1 MGDGYIYN
9 GSEFWPS
16 HQIPL
21 ISPYKKK
28 KKLINIQLTLLTLI
42 CNWIRADVFIE
53 PGERPKNARISIG
66 LNKKVFVTGIKIEM
80 KNRYFVQAHSSV
92 A

>member
-1 MGDGYIYN
+1 M
-9 GSEFWPS
+9 
-16 HQIPL
+16 
-21 ISPYKKK
+21 
-28 KKLINIQLTLLTLI
+28 
-42 CNWIRADVFIE
+42 FIE

-66 LNKKVFVTGIKIEM
+66 LNKKDFVTGIKIEM